1 MSRWNISGTKGHSQ
15 ATVSTIITTVI
26 EVSRS
31 FKGHGTWKNVFDGK
45 KFVEAPFEG
54 KSEFIGGSGKFE
66 NIKGSFA
73 FKGAITL
80 KRATWTGEGEV
91 EY

>member
-1 MSRWNISGTKGHSQ
+1 MEYFWDKGSFTGYGVYHHHNGD
-15 ATVSTIITTVI
+15 
-26 EVSRS
+26 RS
-31 FKGHGTWKNVFDGK
+31 FTKFQGTWKNVFDGK